1 MTLFFISGGLA
12 TIFSSKIENKIGA
25 NSSPVMVEHTAVGHE
40 FYQLPST
47 IFSALATQKNASVM
61 LAFAMGLHTV
71 RLIRGELTFCHKLLR
86 RFCRG
91 GQNLAVLIAL
101 WDLSVS
107 MPQSDSPYS
116 CPSSSYVSKILLAFL
131 LRYRKQT
138 AFFEHTL
145 QFGSIKLCEC
155 TIFFAGKCSHY
166 TGCFTGS
173 HQGGLYA
180 E

>member
-1 MTLFFISGGLA
+1 MVTKGNLPRKFTIVQARLFSFL
-12 TIFSSKIENKIGA
+12 
-25 NSSPVMVEHTAVGHE
+25 TA
-40 FYQLPST
+40 
-47 IFSALATQKNASVM
+47 QKSASVM
-61 LAFAMGLHTV
+61 LAFSIVLHTV

>member
-1 MTLFFISGGLA
+1 MTKGK
-12 TIFSSKIENKIGA
+12 FSRQS
-25 NSSPVMVEHTAVGHE
+25 AV
-40 FYQLPST
+40 
-47 IFSALATQKNASVM
+47 QKNIEKRQRDAGVFDC
-61 LAFAMGLHTV
+61 FAY
-71 RLIRGELTFCHKLLR
+71 GEIDTRRTYLLSQTAAPLLQ
-86 RFCRG
+86 G

>member
-1 MTLFFISGGLA
+1 
-12 TIFSSKIENKIGA
+12 
-25 NSSPVMVEHTAVGHE
+25 
-40 FYQLPST
+40 
-47 IFSALATQKNASVM
+47 M
-61 LAFAMGLHTV
+61 LAFSIVLHTV

-166 TGCFTGS
+166 TGMNFMFFDKIS
-173 HQGGLYA
+173 DAYA
-180 E
+180 CESALRQRPATNRLENF

>member
-1 MTLFFISGGLA
+1 MHMVR
-12 TIFSSKIENKIGA
+12 A
-25 NSSPVMVEHTAVGHE
+25 NLCFYYFYPLPFAQLTA
-40 FYQLPST
+40 
-47 IFSALATQKNASVM
+47 QKSASVM
-61 LAFAMGLHTV
+61 LAFSIVLHTV

-107 MPQSDSPYS
+107 MPQSNSPYS

>member
-1 MTLFFISGGLA
+1 MQNEIYFIFRKRCLPTASLVSCGVATFFTVCA
-12 TIFSSKIENKIGA
+12 
-25 NSSPVMVEHTAVGHE
+25 
-40 FYQLPST
+40 ST
-47 IFSALATQKNASVM
+47 IIFLLNSTKKRQRDAGVFDC
-61 LAFAMGLHTV
+61 FAY
-71 RLIRGELTFCHKLLR
+71 GEIDT
-86 RFCRG
+86 
-91 GQNLAVLIAL
+91 
-101 WDLSVS
+101 
-107 MPQSDSPYS
+107 PYS